1 MAADNRESFVEP
13 LVRKLSGLATP
24 TAALIAARREIEDI
38 SSSDYRKALRRC
50 FSRQEVCQ
58 ILRTAKK
65 RVWPNLNQVPVRL
78 VSLDEFVRRWSVFG
92 VELKFAR
99 LSWQNGSSLLGFYV
113 PKTEGLRSPLIFVNT
128 AHHPALVGLALDH
141 EMGHHLTSS
150 MFAVAKEMTHRLAAI
165 GFKEHLA
172 DPVEL
177 AADTL
182 VSFGILPAPLTR
194 RLYEKTGSTLALS
207 DEGFAKTVEYIA
219 NRYSVRIELIHGVRN
234 KFQALAA
241 LLHYMKLRHA
251 VMDEYSV

>member
-1 MAADNRESFVEP
+1 MAADNRESFLEL
-13 LVRKLSGLATP
+13 LVHNLSSSATP
-24 TAALIAARREIEDI
+24 TPALIAARREIEDI
-38 SSSDYRKALRRC
+38 SSSDYRKALRQC
-50 FSRQEVCQ
+50 LSHQEVRQ

-65 RVWPNLNQVPVRL
+65 RVWPNLNQEPVRL
-78 VSLDEFVRRWSVFG
+78 VSLDEFARRWSLFD

-150 MFAVAKEMTHRLAAI
+150 MFAVAEEMAHPLSPI
-165 GFKEHLA
+165 GFKEHLG

-194 RLYEKTGSTLALS
+194 RLFANAGSALALS

-219 NRYSVRIELIHGVRN
+219 NRYRVRIELIHGVR
-234 KFQALAA
+234 KQLQALAA
-241 LLHYMKLRHA
+241 LVHYMKLRHA
-251 VMDEYSV
+251 VMDEYSM